1 MRIRTIIVTGGAGF
15 IGSNFIFYM
24 KRKHP
29 DYRLI
34 CLDKL
39 TYAGNLVTLQP
50 LMEEADFRFYKAD
63 ICDRDAVYKVFEEEH
78 PDVVV
83 NFAAESHVDRSIES
97 PEIFLDTNIK
107 GTAVLMDACI
117 KYQVGRFHQ
126 ISTDEV
132 YGDLPLDR
140 PELLFTEE
148 TPLCTSSPYSSSKA
162 AADLPTTLRRLSM
175 DIRLVAREKQ
185 LESWALII
193 QECKNGGLKTKDWLA
208 QRAPE

>member
-1 MRIRTIIVTGGAGF
+1 M
-15 IGSNFIFYM
+15 
-24 KRKHP
+24 
-29 DYRLI
+29 
-34 CLDKL
+34 
-39 TYAGNLVTLQP
+39 
-50 LMEEADFRFYKAD
+50 
-63 ICDRDAVYKVFEEEH
+63 
-78 PDVVV
+78 VV
-83 NFAAESHVDRSIES
+83 NFATESHVDRSIES
-97 PEIFLDTNIK
+97 PETFLDTNIK

-148 TPLCTSSPYSSSKA
+148 TPLCTSSSYSSSKA
-162 AADLPTTLRRLSM
+162 TADFPTTLRRLSM
-175 DIRLVAREKQ
+175 DTRLVAREKQ